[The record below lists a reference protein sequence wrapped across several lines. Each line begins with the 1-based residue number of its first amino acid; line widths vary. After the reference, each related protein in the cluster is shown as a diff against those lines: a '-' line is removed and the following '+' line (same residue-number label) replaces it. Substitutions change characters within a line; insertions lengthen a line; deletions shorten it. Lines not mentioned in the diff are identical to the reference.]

1 MQILLLLDK
10 FCLSDA
16 AYNELFYGCKKQLL
30 QIQLLVHFEMK
41 KLLKLTMDTSLSEV
55 GGIISHEMDGQE
67 SPIAFTSRTL
77 TAIEKN

>member
-1 MQILLLLDK
+1 
-10 FCLSDA
+10 
-16 AYNELFYGCKKQLL
+16 
-30 QIQLLVHFEMK
+30 
-41 KLLKLTMDTSLSEV
+41 MDTSLSEV